1 MSALRLFVV
10 TAAVAL
16 LGAPAAVAHVQ
27 VSPGEA
33 APDDAVRF
41 EVLVPNE
48 DDKATV
54 EVDLQVPP
62 GVLPFSYE
70 DTPGWKRELQT
81 ASNGSVEVIRW
92 TGRVEPEGF
101 VRFSF
106 LAATP
111 PQPGTIAWKAL
122 QTYEGGEVVRWIGD
136 EGSEYPAAFTEVFAS
151 AVEDQRRRRRGAQWP
166 QKRRRPSRPQQSVGR
181 HCIVGGLGPRR
192 PGPRPRDRRARC
204 SASVAVALS
213 LRRRA

>member
-151 AVEDQRRRRRGAQWP
+151 AVKTNAGGEGERSGPEAPTPEPTAESVVATASSEDSGRYGLALGLAIGAL
-166 QKRRRPSRPQQSVGR
+166 VL
-181 HCIVGGLGPRR
+181 GL
-192 PGPRPRDRRARC
+192 
-204 SASVAVALS
+204 VAVVLS

>member
-1 MSALRLFVV
+1 MTVLRLLIVSV
-10 TAAVAL
+10 AVAL
-16 LGAPAAVAHVQ
+16 LGAPAAAVAHVQ
-27 VSPGEA
+27 VTPGEA

-48 DDKATV
+48 DDKDTI

-70 DTPGWKRELQT
+70 DTPGWERELQT
-81 ASNGSVEVIRW
+81 AGDGSVEVIRW

-111 PQPGTIAWKAL
+111 PKPGTIAWKAL

-136 EGSEYPAAFTEVFAS
+136 EGSEYPAAFTEVSAS
-151 AVEDQRRRRRGAQWP
+151 ASKTNAGGEGEGGGA
-166 QKRRRPSRPQQSVGR
+166 KRPTAEPVVATSSSEESGR
-181 HCIVGGLGPRR
+181 DGLTLGLAIAALLL
-192 PGPRPRDRRARC
+192 GI
-204 SASVAVALS
+204 VAVGLS
-213 LRRRA
+213 VRRRA